1 MINNSIFYI
10 NISLCQE
17 GCELQSY
24 DKVTKKAKCECPIQD
39 SKIENIELSELKFDK
54 NKMISEFQ
62 KILDNSNFRVLK
74 CYELI
79 FKSKLFVNK
88 FWKHYYA
95 HFIIIIYFINISL

>member
-1 MINNSIFYI
+1 
-10 NISLCQE
+10 
-17 GCELQSY
+17 
-24 DKVTKKAKCECPIQD
+24 
-39 SKIENIELSELKFDK
+39 
-54 NKMISEFQ
+54 MISEFQ